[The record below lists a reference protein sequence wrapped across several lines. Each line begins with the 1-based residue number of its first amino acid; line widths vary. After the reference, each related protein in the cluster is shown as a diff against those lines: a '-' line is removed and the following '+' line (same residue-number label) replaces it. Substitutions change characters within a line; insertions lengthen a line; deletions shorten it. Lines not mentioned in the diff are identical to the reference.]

1 VAQGAAAGPLAEG
14 DFSNQFRAD
23 PVGGATDHLGRRR
36 VEWRLVGGRLGEQG
50 ANTIALAVGEP
61 GADLAG
67 EAELVAF
74 VDADEE
80 ASDLA
85 GLARACPGASRR

>member
-1 VAQGAAAGPLAEG
+1 VRVGPSDLFGSLPRRGRIERWLV
-14 DFSNQFRAD
+14 DRQFGQERPDA
-23 PVGGATDHLGRRR
+23 VS
-36 VEWRLVGGRLGEQG
+36 
-50 ANTIALAVGEP
+50 LAVGEP